1 MARKLKV
8 FRTPAGF
15 HDAYVAAPSRRAALV
30 AWGADA
36 DLFARGVAE
45 EVTDA
50 ALMEEPL
57 AHPGEV
63 VRRSRGSAAEQ
74 LAALPPDRP
83 KRARAAAA
91 AEEEGPP
98 RRGRAA
104 RAKAATKPPA
114 PRPSRADLEAAEAAL
129 EQEDARRRAE
139 EKALAERQA
148 ALDRERRE
156 AGRRHER
163 ERARLDAA
171 RERAAGAY
179 AAAVEAWRR

>member
-15 HDAYVAAPSRRAALV
+15 HDAYVAAPSRRAALA

-50 ALMEEPL
+50 ALMAEPL
-57 AHPGEV
+57 ARPGEV

-83 KRARAAAA
+83 KRARKA
-91 AEEEGPP
+91 AEEEEAP
-98 RRGRAA
+98 RSRTA
-104 RAKAATKPPA
+104 RSKPSTKPPV
-114 PRPSRADLEAAEAAL
+114 PRPSRAELEAAEAAL
-129 EQEDARRRAE
+129 EQEDAHRRDE

-156 AGRRHER
+156 AARRHER
-163 ERARLDAA
+163 ERAKLEAA
-171 RERAAGAY
+171 RERAAKAY
-179 AAAVEAWRR
+179 AAAVKKWRR

>member
-15 HDAYVAAPSRRAALV
+15 HDAYVAAPSRKAALA

-57 AHPGEV
+57 ARPGEV

-83 KRARAAAA
+83 KRARAAQEEDQAPRQKAA
-91 AEEEGPP
+91 K
-98 RRGRAA
+98 
-104 RAKAATKPPA
+104 AKAARKPPA
-114 PRPSRADLEAAEAAL
+114 PRPSRAELEAAEAAL
-129 EQEDARRRAE
+129 EQEDARRHDE

-171 RERAAGAY
+171 RERAAAAY
-179 AAAVEAWRR
+179 AAAVEKWRR

>member
-15 HDAYVAAPSRRAALV
+15 HDAYVAAPSRKAALA

-57 AHPGEV
+57 ARPGEV

-83 KRARAAAA
+83 KRARAA
-91 AEEEGPP
+91 EEEAP
-98 RRGRAA
+98 RSRTA
-104 RAKAATKPPA
+104 RSKAATKPPA
-114 PRPSRADLEAAEAAL
+114 PRPSRAELEAAEAAL
-129 EQEDARRRAE
+129 EQEDARRRDE
-139 EKALAERQA
+139 DKALAERQA

-163 ERARLDAA
+163 ERARLEAA
-171 RERAAGAY
+171 RQRAADAY
-179 AAAVEAWRR
+179 AAAVKKWRR

>member
-15 HDAYVAAPSRRAALV
+15 HDAYVAAPSRKAALA

-57 AHPGEV
+57 ARPGEV

-83 KRARAAAA
+83 KRARKAAAD
-91 AEEEGPP
+91 EEGAP
-98 RRGRAA
+98 RR
-104 RAKAATKPPA
+104 KAAPQPTMVKKALP
-114 PRPSRADLEAAEAAL
+114 PRPSRAELEAAEAAL
-129 EQEDARRRAE
+129 EQEDARRRDE

-163 ERARLDAA
+163 ERTRLERA
-171 RERAAGAY
+171 RERAAEAY